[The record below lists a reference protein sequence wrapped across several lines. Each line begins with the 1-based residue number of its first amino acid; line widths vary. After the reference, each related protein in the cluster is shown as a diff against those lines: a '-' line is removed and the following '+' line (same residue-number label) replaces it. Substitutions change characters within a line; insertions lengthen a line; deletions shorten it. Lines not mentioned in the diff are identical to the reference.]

1 MAALR
6 VERASGFVP
15 REAAQRSITMPGLVI
30 ENLPE
35 AIRTTKQQLRA
46 ALPEYKEVFREVEA
60 AMRARVDEIVCE
72 REVGRDVVPIVPYP
86 EIAAGAVPAGLTAKV
101 RARGA
106 CVVRGTFSREVATG
120 WDDEIAA
127 YVERN
132 DLDAKL
138 ANRAEDK
145 YFGTLSSAKPQI
157 YGIYWSRPQVEA
169 RQSEAL
175 TNVRV
180 FLNNLWRAE
189 SDGVR
194 HINPNETPAYA
205 DRIRRRPPGSASL
218 GLSPHVDGGSVERWL
233 DGNFRKVYRS
243 VFAGDWRKYSAF
255 DAAYR
260 PEVREVDSPA
270 VCSMFRTFQGWTA
283 LTRQGPGDGT
293 LQLIPIAEAMVY
305 VLLRAIQDD
314 VPEDSLCGAEPGRAL
329 SVNEQYHSPLLK
341 ALSSIPV
348 VEPGDTIFWHCD
360 VIHAV
365 ENEHRGK
372 GYSNVMYIASAPGC
386 AKNSAYL
393 ERQAVSFLAGKT
405 PPDFPADNFE
415 VDFVGRGTVA
425 DLGER
430 GRKQLGITE
439 AVYRNSMAGDAA

>member
-1 MAALR
+1 M
-6 VERASGFVP
+6 S
-15 REAAQRSITMPGLVI
+15 LVI

-46 ALPEYKEVFREVEA
+46 ALPEYKEVFHEVEA
-60 AMRARVDEIVCE
+60 EMRGRVEEIVSE
-72 REVGRDVVPIVPYP
+72 RESGHDVIPIVQYAD
-86 EIAAGAVPAGLTAKV
+86 IASGTVPAELVRKV
-101 RARGA
+101 RSRGA
-106 CVVRGTFSREVATG
+106 CAVRGTFSREMATA

-127 YVERN
+127 YVEKN

-145 YFGTLSSAKPQI
+145 YFGTLASAKPQI
-157 YGIYWSRPQVEA
+157 YGIYWSRPQVQA
-169 RQSEAL
+169 RQSESL

-189 SDGVR
+189 SDGVCY
-194 HINPNETPAYA
+194 INPNETPAYA

-233 DGNFRKVYRS
+233 DHNFRKVYRS

-255 DAAYR
+255 DAAFR
-260 PEVREVDSPA
+260 PQVQEVESPA

-293 LQLIPIAEAMVY
+293 LQLIPIAESMVY
-305 VLLRAIQDD
+305 ILLRAIQDD
-314 VPEDSLCGAEPGRAL
+314 VPEDDLCGALPGRAL
-329 SVNEQYHSPLLK
+329 SVNEQYHSPLIK

-348 VEPGDTIFWHCD
+348 MEPGDTIFWHCD

-365 ENEHRGK
+365 ENEHRGS

-386 AKNSAYL
+386 PKNSAYL
-393 ERQAVSFLAGKT
+393 ERQAVSFLSGKT

-415 VDFVGRGTVA
+415 VNFVGRGTLE
-425 DLGER
+425 DLDER
-430 GRKQLGITE
+430 GHSQLGITD
-439 AVYRNSMAGDAA
+439 VPTRAA